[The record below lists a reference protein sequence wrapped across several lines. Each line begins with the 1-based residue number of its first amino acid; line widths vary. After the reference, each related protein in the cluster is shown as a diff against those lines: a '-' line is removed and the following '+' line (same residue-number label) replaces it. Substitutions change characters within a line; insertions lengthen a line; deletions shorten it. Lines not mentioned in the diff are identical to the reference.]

1 METITIE
8 TKLELAKHQD
18 AIEKLF
24 LGAFGSPLPLDL
36 WRWAYLDNPN
46 GEPIVTLCYDDGV
59 LVGHYAMIPMPLRSD
74 REHLNSYISMTTMVA
89 ISHRKHYLFT
99 SLAHAAYAIAK
110 VRGVDFVMGFPN
122 EQSAPGF
129 RKRLDWNLPPSDYVA
144 SLTKAEVLAAAK
156 SLQGL
161 VGNSDS
167 FRLDL
172 LNESVR
178 SWRLSKPGSTYH
190 WVDGLAFKEYGD
202 TVDLMAF
209 NHPDQL
215 VALPEGRSV
224 NLLLPATVTSLLPHK
239 VFDYQFGGL
248 SLSSPFEPD
257 RIHRQM
263 ALSDVF

>member
-8 TKLELAKHQD
+8 TKLELVEHQD
-18 AIEKLF
+18 AIGNLF
-24 LGAFGSPLPLDL
+24 LSAFGKPLPLDL
-36 WRWAYLDNPN
+36 WRWAYLENPN

-74 REHLNSYISMTTMVA
+74 QVHLNSYISMTTMVA

-110 VRGVDFVMGFPN
+110 ERGIDIVMGFPN

-129 RKRLDWNLPPSDYVA
+129 RKHLNWTLPPSDYVA
-144 SLTKAEVLAAAK
+144 SMTKGEVLAAAK
-156 SLQGL
+156 SLKGL
-161 VGNSDS
+161 GGNNDS
-167 FRLDL
+167 YRLDL
-172 LNESVR
+172 LNGTAR
-178 SWRLSKPGSTYH
+178 AWRLSRPGSIYH

-202 TVDLMAF
+202 SVDLMAF
-209 NHPDQL
+209 DHPDQL

-224 NLLLPATVTSLLPHK
+224 NLLLPATVTSLLMHK

-248 SLSSPFEPD
+248 SLSSPFEPGM
-257 RIHRQM
+257 ILRQM